1 MIILEIV
8 IVLMLFLLNGFFTM
22 AELAIVSSRRSRLER
37 LAQEGRQGAQ
47 VALALANDPSRM
59 LAAVQIGFTTTA
71 MLAGIFSGA
80 TLADRLGEALE
91 TLPYIAGHGRMLAI
105 LVVTAG
111 VTYAAVI
118 VGELV
123 PKHIALNNPEQIAMR
138 VARPLACVAR
148 MTAPIIRLLNFS
160 TQIVLKLLHLRPRSE
175 RSVTEEDIHYMVAE
189 GARLGVIHMVE
200 RDMIEGVL
208 DLADSP
214 IRTIMTPR
222 PRVQWVD
229 LDSPNDKILSKVR
242 ACPHAQL
249 LVCRGSVDEIVGIV
263 RKQDLIDQV
272 LAGGAPNVEQ
282 ATHAPLIVP
291 ESTAILRTLDLFRKT
306 PVHTAIVVDE
316 FGMLQ
321 GIVTRTDLLEAMAG
335 DLPKIDAP
343 MRPKITTRE
352 DGSFLIDASVTFSE
366 VMELIGIR
374 ETPPGDYVTV
384 AGFIL
389 SQLHELPKPGD
400 HVVWGSWR
408 FEVVDMDGRRIDMIL
423 VQRQS
428 EP

>member
-1 MIILEIV
+1 MLILEII
-8 IVLMLFLLNGFFTM
+8 IVFALFLLNGFFTM

-37 LAQEGRQGAQ
+37 LAEEGRQGAQ

-80 TLADRLGEALE
+80 TFADRLGETLE
-91 TLPYIAGHGRMLAI
+91 TLPYMAGHGRMFAI

-111 VTYAAVI
+111 VTYAAII
-118 VGELV
+118 VGELA

-138 VARPLACVAR
+138 VARPLAGVAR
-148 MTAPIIRLLNFS
+148 MTAPIIRLLNLS
-160 TQIVLKLLHLRPRSE
+160 TQIILRLLHLRPRVD

-189 GARLGVIHMVE
+189 GARLGVIHAVE

-229 LDSPNDKILSKVR
+229 LDSSNDKILSKVR

-282 ATHAPLIVP
+282 AMHAPLIVP
-291 ESTAILRTLDLFRKT
+291 KSTAILRTLDLFRKT

-321 GIVTRTDLLEAMAG
+321 GIVTRTDLLETVAG

-343 MRPKITTRE
+343 TRPKITKRE
-352 DGSFLIDASVTFSE
+352 DGSFLIDASVAFSE
-366 VMELIGIR
+366 VTELIGLR

-400 HVVWGSWR
+400 HVAWGGWR
-408 FEVVDMDGRRIDMIL
+408 FEVVDMDGRRIDMVL